1 MRYHF
6 IDTEITKLLKSMVVL
21 TDTREQGN
29 GHITAYLDQKKIPH
43 KHMALSYGDYSAMIP
58 KCEELGVFRD
68 TYFTDSVV
76 VERKGS
82 LDELATNLSQE
93 RKRFENELIRA
104 TGTKIYLMIENGSYG
119 GIVRSEYRSKYN
131 PKSYIGTLATFSAR
145 YGLDVNFIDKE
156 MAGNFIYHHLYYA
169 VREELLHG

>member
-1 MRYHF
+1 
-6 IDTEITKLLKSMVVL
+6 
-21 TDTREQGN
+21 
-29 GHITAYLDQKKIPH
+29 
-43 KHMALSYGDYSAMIP
+43 
-58 KCEELGVFRD
+58 
-68 TYFTDSVV
+68 VV

-104 TGTKIYLMIENGSYG
+104 TGTKIYLMVENGSYG

-145 YGLDVNFIDKE
+145 YGLNVNFVDKE